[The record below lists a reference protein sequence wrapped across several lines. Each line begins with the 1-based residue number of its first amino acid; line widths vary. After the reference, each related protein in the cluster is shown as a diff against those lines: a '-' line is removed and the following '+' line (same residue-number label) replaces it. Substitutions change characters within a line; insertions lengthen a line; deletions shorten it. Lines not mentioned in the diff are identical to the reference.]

1 MSYQPHESFIFFDP
15 TTLQSI
21 PYTSGS
27 VRTSNTQI
35 NPNSKS
41 RTTTQASTHPS
52 VMLTNSGSQGN
63 ANFTWIPDFGASF
76 HVTGEPQNIKQFSHF
91 DESNQIFIGN
101 GEGLSIFVVGSSSFV
116 PPNDSKI
123 TFKLHNLLHVPSIT
137 KNLLSVSQFV
147 KDNLVFFE
155 FHPYMCLVKSQGT
168 NRVHLQGVVSV
179 DGLYYFHNLKL
190 QDHLSMLLSSSDPFV
205 GSAIVSSLSSAVDTV
220 ANKASNV
227 VSNFVLLLST
237 NVNLWHARFGHPIV
251 M

>member
-1 MSYQPHESFIFFDP
+1 
-15 TTLQSI
+15 
-21 PYTSGS
+21 
-27 VRTSNTQI
+27 
-35 NPNSKS
+35 
-41 RTTTQASTHPS
+41 
-52 VMLTNSGSQGN
+52 MLTNSGSQGN
-63 ANFTWIPDFGASF
+63 ANFTWIPNFGASF

-101 GEGLSIFVVGSSSFV
+101 SEGLSIFVVVSSSFV

-179 DGLYYFHNLKL
+179 DGLYSFHNLKL

-237 NVNLWHARFGHPIV
+237 NVNLWHARLGHPNSHV
-251 M
+251 MKLVFNHCKISSSNKIDLDFCASCCMGKSHMFPSHSSISVYSHLLQTL